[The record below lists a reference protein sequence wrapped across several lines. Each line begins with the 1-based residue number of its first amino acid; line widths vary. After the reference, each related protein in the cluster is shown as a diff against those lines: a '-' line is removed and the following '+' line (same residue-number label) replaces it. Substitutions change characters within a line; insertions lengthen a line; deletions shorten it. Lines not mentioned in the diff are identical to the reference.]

1 MKLENNYASRQMR
14 LDEWVDVLDK
24 KLIFDEFNENE
35 RKILA
40 YLYGNERITVKIAAE
55 LIEMITETT
64 RNFLKMLE
72 KGAVGWHGN
81 SKNDPKQYYSLR

>member
-1 MKLENNYASRQMR
+1 M
-14 LDEWVDVLDK
+14 DK

-64 RNFLKMLE
+64 RKF
-72 KGAVGWHGN
+72 
-81 SKNDPKQYYSLR
+81 

>member
-1 MKLENNYASRQMR
+1 MR
-14 LDEWVDVLDK
+14 LDERVDDIENKLD
-24 KLIFDEFNENE
+24 FDEFNENE
-35 RKILA
+35 RKIWA
-40 YLYGNERITVKIAAE
+40 YLQGNDRITVKITAE

-64 RNFLKMLE
+64 RKFFKMLE

>member
-1 MKLENNYASRQMR
+1 M
-14 LDEWVDVLDK
+14 DK

-64 RNFLKMLE
+64 RFFFY
-72 KGAVGWHGN
+72 VGKRISWMA
-81 SKNDPKQYYSLR
+81 R

>member
-14 LDEWVDVLDK
+14 LDEWVDDLDK

-64 RNFLKMLE
+64 RKF
-72 KGAVGWHGN
+72 
-81 SKNDPKQYYSLR
+81 